1 MAFGRLGRVSL
12 TELHRRDCRTLG
24 LCRRFWGA
32 LMRDINTGSIG
43 LVGSAASAL
52 GIWLSLAAQAQ
63 SAVTT
68 ADASSD
74 ALAEII
80 VTAEKRSEDVQ
91 KTPIAITTISGEDIA
106 RRAENQLDTTLR
118 NVPSVQVQSTPQGGE
133 IYIRGV
139 GANGDSNYVDPSV
152 ALSFDG
158 VYSGRSERLAAA
170 LYDINHIEVLRGP
183 QGTIYGRDA
192 DGGAVNVISNGP
204 VIGSSESRINLQLG
218 NFDLAHVDAA
228 QNIGVNDQLAFR
240 IAAEREDRHGYFTN
254 DAYASHVSAFR
265 VKGLYLPTEDLSIQ
279 LLLDY
284 SHQSGHWATTVSAPG
299 PFAGPPS
306 FVFNSNSDF
315 CAGAS
320 GGWLDAQPNNPWYVD
335 PCHPADT
342 IDYKF
347 ETVAFQVDYRT
358 SWATLTVIP
367 SYTHDTRSDLTNLVV
382 GDDPFFAGALLRTRD
397 GEDQKTGELRLTS
410 PDSSR
415 VKWVVGYYYLWTND
429 GGTFSGTTPQSAT
442 VGGATVTLFNTTDLD
457 APATTSRAPFG
468 QITYPVTD
476 AFRITGGLRYT
487 QDSKSESVNVVS
499 VAVPGYNSGTETATL
514 KNSATTYKAG
524 VEFDAAKESMLYAQ
538 LSTGYKAGGF
548 ATTGVPPASYRPEHV
563 KAYEIGSKNRF
574 LDGTLQINADVYYYQ
589 YTDLQVQYSTSLT
602 SSLPIP
608 PQYVPAGAVYSYFQ
622 QYIAN
627 AGAGVNKGA
636 ELELRYRFT
645 PTDEV
650 DLTGAYINAH
660 YGNFSQPQ
668 LSGLNGERIAATPEN
683 TGVLNYQHDWL
694 LGGAKLSAQVDSKI
708 SSSYFASVNNR
719 AVNTYGFQKGY
730 TRVSAW
736 VKNIEDKA
744 QYQYGDFPLSRVIVN
759 FPRTYGLSLSLK
771 F

>member
-1 MAFGRLGRVSL
+1 L
-12 TELHRRDCRTLG
+12 TL
-24 LCRRFWGA
+24 A
-32 LMRDINTGSIG
+32 
-43 LVGSAASAL
+43 
-52 GIWLSLAAQAQ
+52 IWLSPWAQVQ
-63 SAVTT
+63 SAT
-68 ADASSD
+68 AAENASSD
-74 ALAEII
+74 SLAEII
-80 VTAEKRSEDVQ
+80 VTAEKRSEDAQ

-204 VIGSSESRINLQLG
+204 VIGSRESRINLQLG
-218 NFDLAHVDAA
+218 NYDLAHVDAA
-228 QNIGVNDQLAFR
+228 QNIPVNDQLAFR

-265 VKGLYLPTEDLSIQ
+265 VKGLYFPTETLSIQ
-279 LLLDY
+279 LLFDY
-284 SHQSGHWATTVSAPG
+284 SHQTGHWATTVSAPG

-315 CAGAS
+315 CAGAN
-320 GGWLDAQPNNPWYVD
+320 GGWLDTQPNNPWYVD

-347 ETVAFQVDYRT
+347 ETVALQVDYQM

-367 SYTHDTRSDLTNLVV
+367 TYTHDTRSNLTNLVV
-382 GDDPFFAGALLRTRD
+382 GDDPFFAGALLHTRD

-429 GGTFSGTTPQSAT
+429 GGTFSGTTPQAAS
-442 VGGATVTLFNTTDLD
+442 VGGAAVTLFNTTDLD
-457 APATTSRAPFG
+457 APATTSKAPYG

-499 VAVPGYNSGTETATL
+499 VAVPGYNSGTDTATL

-524 VEFDAAKESMLYAQ
+524 IEFDAAKESMLYAQ

-548 ATTGVPPASYRPEHV
+548 ATTGVPPASYEPEHV

-574 LDGTLQINADVYYYQ
+574 LDDTLQINADVYYYR
-589 YTDLQVQYSTSLT
+589 YTDLQVQYSTSLS

-608 PQYVPAGAVYSYFQ
+608 PQYTPAGAVYSYFQ

-636 ELELRYRFT
+636 EIELRYRFT

-683 TGVLNYQHDWL
+683 TGVLNYQHDWI

-708 SSSYFASVNNR
+708 SSSYYASVNNR

-730 TRVSAW
+730 TRSDASLVYQAATIWSVSAW

-759 FPRTYGLSLSLK
+759 FPRTYGLNLSLK